1 MRLPSLFL
9 ASALVLTTA
18 SARADDPP
26 PGLHFEER
34 PRVGMAIAGGIV
46 TATGLAFIGYGL
58 KQNADDRRTLERFK
72 AEDPNYQPDPGT
84 LSGGGLMITMG
95 AIVSAVGVPL
105 LIVGITTKKT
115 VLVRDSV
122 AIAPVVTPSFGGLAL
137 SATF

>member
-1 MRLPSLFL
+1 
-9 ASALVLTTA
+9 
-18 SARADDPP
+18 
-26 PGLHFEER
+26 
-34 PRVGMAIAGGIV
+34 
-46 TATGLAFIGYGL
+46 
-58 KQNADDRRTLERFK
+58 
-72 AEDPNYQPDPGT
+72 
-84 LSGGGLMITMG
+84 LMITMG